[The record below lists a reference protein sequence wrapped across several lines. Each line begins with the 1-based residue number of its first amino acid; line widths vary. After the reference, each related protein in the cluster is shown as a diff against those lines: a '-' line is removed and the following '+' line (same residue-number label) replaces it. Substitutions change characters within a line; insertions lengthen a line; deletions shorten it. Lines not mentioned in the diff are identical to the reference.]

1 MKKFICLLIVI
12 AFLFILCSCT
22 STEKDLD
29 GNDNR
34 LKLIFNDGY
43 VLIYVDNETG
53 VQYIFRSN
61 SGACVMVDENGEPLI
76 YDNNKD

>member
-22 STEKDLD
+22 STEKNLD
-29 GNDNR
+29 GNDGR
-34 LKLIFNDGY
+34 LQLIFNDGF